1 MSILVRNAEFALIP
15 CWSNNK
21 MPVIYKYHH
30 LIGLNTVTQL
40 QLLSLHLQ
48 SSDKETGKLGIPCT
62 ENTCGSDA
70 HHA

>member
-1 MSILVRNAEFALIP
+1 
-15 CWSNNK
+15 